1 MKIHLAYSTKLALDE
16 IGNYET
22 ESRGIVDIAV
32 STMLYNYWAGQNGQ
46 KMQGLP
52 IKYIHKIYTSQG

>member
-32 STMLYNYWAGQNGQ
+32 STMLYNYDGPA
-46 KMQGLP
+46 KMPKKCKGCQ
-52 IKYIHKIYTSQG
+52 